1 MKAKEEDLR
10 QKLKKKTIES
20 KEHNLR
26 EKLLAKKA
34 TTTASNSHHDSPS
47 NSLQDKDSTVIAQD
61 SNDKKMID
69 TSSRSRSHRG
79 REKNGGSRSR
89 SPDGARTTQ
98 EDDHRHDRNRHHR
111 RLKEDRYVTTA
122 HGHSRISGGSRSYRD
137 RDYTYGKYRGDS
149 HSYPERDPY
158 YHHHQHHQRDPVRT
172 THPRHPPSDRNYHH
186 HNDRDGF
193 GRNYRHPQSGRRDH
207 RSRSYNSRS
216 RSYSRSRGRSASSS
230 SSSSNSSRSSSG
242 HSSYSRN
249 HRRRGCSRSS
259 SSHDTR
265 SSVSSRSRSRSIDHH
280 DGGSKGHDDRHSRR
294 YNRSSKSKS
303 HAHSRSRSRSHR
315 NKRSRSNDVERDGKR
330 RSIHRSSSENDNPED
345 ELTKDQRTLF
355 VSQLVMKSDDRD
367 IKRYFRKQLD
377 IKVNNVIMLLDKRTG
392 RHKGSAY
399 VEISKLEDV
408 AKALEASGK
417 VPDFQRFPILVKAS
431 ETSSKHTTHTGDEST
446 RIEAQKVYVGN
457 IDQNFTQSQLYAIFS
472 QFGQLDRVMLQ
483 LDPVTALSKG
493 YAFFSYTDPKVANL
507 AIQVMSGQI
516 MGGKPLKTGWANQN
530 AAASNLKEVT
540 SIEFPSDC
548 ISRIE
553 KTNVVFK
560 QLNGTS
566 LSQTTGMMLVPGLS
580 KLLLKTNEQILSQDA
595 MNALIT
601 VIAEEAVNIAMG
613 TSLSAAPST
622 ISLPPNLWTEEQ
634 LEDVENPKFVL
645 GTPSR
650 NILVRN
656 MFDKDEE
663 TEEGWA
669 EDIKL
674 DFEEEGGKY
683 GKIQFVKVI
692 SKEVGGKIYAS
703 FDSVEGAASCAES
716 LAGRWFDKRQL
727 RIEFIDDNTMSL
739 ISRD

>member
-1 MKAKEEDLR
+1 M
-10 QKLKKKTIES
+10 
-20 KEHNLR
+20 
-26 EKLLAKKA
+26 
-34 TTTASNSHHDSPS
+34 
-47 NSLQDKDSTVIAQD
+47 
-61 SNDKKMID
+61 
-69 TSSRSRSHRG
+69 
-79 REKNGGSRSR
+79 
-89 SPDGARTTQ
+89 
-98 EDDHRHDRNRHHR
+98 
-111 RLKEDRYVTTA
+111 
-122 HGHSRISGGSRSYRD
+122 
-137 RDYTYGKYRGDS
+137 
-149 HSYPERDPY
+149 
-158 YHHHQHHQRDPVRT
+158 
-172 THPRHPPSDRNYHH
+172 
-186 HNDRDGF
+186 
-193 GRNYRHPQSGRRDH
+193 
-207 RSRSYNSRS
+207 
-216 RSYSRSRGRSASSS
+216 
-230 SSSSNSSRSSSG
+230 
-242 HSSYSRN
+242 
-249 HRRRGCSRSS
+249 
-259 SSHDTR
+259 
-265 SSVSSRSRSRSIDHH
+265 
-280 DGGSKGHDDRHSRR
+280 
-294 YNRSSKSKS
+294 
-303 HAHSRSRSRSHR
+303 
-315 NKRSRSNDVERDGKR
+315 
-330 RSIHRSSSENDNPED
+330 NPED
-345 ELTKDQRTLF
+345 EFTKDQRTLF
-355 VSQLVMKSDDRD
+355 VSQLVMKSNDRD

-377 IKVNNVIMLLDKRTG
+377 IKVNNVIMLLDKRSG

-399 VEISKLEDV
+399 VEIAKVEDI
-408 AKALEASGK
+408 ARALDASGK
-417 VPDFQRFPILVKAS
+417 VPDFQRFPILIKAS
-431 ETSSKHTTHTGDEST
+431 ETGNTHITKIGDEST

-493 YAFFSYTDPKVANL
+493 YAFFSFKDPKVANL

-540 SIEFPSDC
+540 SFEFPSDC

-613 TSLSAAPST
+613 SSLSAAPST
-622 ISLPPNLWTEEQ
+622 ISLPSTLSTTE
-634 LEDVENPKFVL
+634 LEDNNNPKLVH

-650 NILVRN
+650 HILVRN

-674 DFEEEGGKY
+674 EFEEEGGKY

-703 FDSVEGAASCAES
+703 YDSVEGAASCAEN

-727 RIEFIDDNTMSL
+727 SVEFIDDNIISL
-739 ISRD
+739 IQQI